1 MADIRQHR
9 NDNRSNNKGG
19 KPPGP
24 YSAGKQ
30 DHFLAEMKQQ
40 YGEDFVGIADVNQ
53 EFSKRNKML
62 ALIRSIFN
70 GRVDLNTYGVY
81 LAYPQIR
88 DRLLQL
94 SQSNLIEAFAHSSA
108 MQYMMWN
115 QQVVANLGI
124 PSTDI
129 IQIANRDGD
138 LQRLWQIIFEGFNS
152 IALMGG
158 NLTGLVNSINS
169 LRTQYCSDGRTLLVK
184 LI

>member
-1 MADIRQHR
+1 MAEMRNQR
-9 NDNRSNNKGG
+9 NDRRSNKQ
-19 KPPGP
+19 PGP
-24 YSAGKQ
+24 YSAGRQ

-40 YGEDFVGIADVNQ
+40 YGEDFVGIADVNK

-70 GRVDLNTYGVY
+70 GKVDLNVYGLY
-81 LAYPQIR
+81 LTYPQIR

-94 SQSNLIEAFAHSSA
+94 SQSNLIEAFVHSSA

-115 QQVVANLGI
+115 QQVIANLGI
-124 PSTDI
+124 PSPDI
-129 IQIANRDGD
+129 LQIANRDGD

-158 NLTGLVNSINS
+158 NLTGLVNAINS